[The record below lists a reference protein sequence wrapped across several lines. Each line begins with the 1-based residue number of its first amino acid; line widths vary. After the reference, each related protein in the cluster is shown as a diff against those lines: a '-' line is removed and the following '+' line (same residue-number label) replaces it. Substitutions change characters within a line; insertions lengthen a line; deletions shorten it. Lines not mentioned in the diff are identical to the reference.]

1 MIYIMQNN
9 RMRVL
14 TDAEVQAI
22 RDDGTIGT
30 PAARDT
36 IDALDDAKPTA
47 DFYTIRRLDIDMWH
61 VQFEGKKLHIA
72 SFMPPITAHD
82 VGKRISRRGG
92 ILEVETGAERDE
104 RVARELA

>member
-47 DFYTIRRLDIDMWH
+47 EEE
-61 VQFEGKKLHIA
+61 EGQAISEA
-72 SFMPPITAHD
+72 RYD
-82 VGKRISRRGG
+82 V
-92 ILEVETGAERDE
+92 
-104 RVARELA
+104 